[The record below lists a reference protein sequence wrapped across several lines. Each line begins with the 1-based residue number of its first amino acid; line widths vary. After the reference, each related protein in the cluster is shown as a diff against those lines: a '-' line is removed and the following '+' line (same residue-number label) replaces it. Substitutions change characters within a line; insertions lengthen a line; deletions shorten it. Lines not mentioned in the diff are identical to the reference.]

1 MKLITLA
8 KNAKE
13 IIKVP
18 HNPQGGPRGYTV
30 YRYER
35 VGDLPQYYMIWAD
48 RQEEI
53 PLRLSPIDVEL
64 WLNVARK
71 TRGATVDIREGEF

>member
-13 IIKVP
+13 IVKVP
-18 HNPQGGPRGYTV
+18 GGPGSGRGYVV
-30 YRYER
+30 YRYEV
-35 VGDLPQYYMIWAD
+35 VGDLSKYYLVWAD
-48 RQEEI
+48 KTSDI
-53 PLRLSPIDVEL
+53 PQRLAPYDVGL
-64 WLNVARK
+64 YVNIARK